1 MSRKGNLSSR
11 SLQYTAPSTPNFLK
25 ALKAQVA
32 TSERYNTTTDR
43 PRDELDSLVTST
55 SSSSSSGKRRKR
67 DDNQEDE
74 GLDSEDE
81 MNGAQ
86 VVVLKEGKHL
96 SHDEALMLKQSA
108 TATTRSSQEEAK
120 RPTQNIASSNS
131 ADAKAK
137 RRKPIGVQDEAQTD
151 ASLIPILDETASK
164 KRTADPLA
172 DVKQLIRQ
180 SRPHP
185 KHKQQDKPRAKQ
197 AQTKKLKAQS
207 GKGLSFNFDD
217 D

>member
-1 MSRKGNLSSR
+1 MSRQGRLNSR

-43 PRDELDSLVTST
+43 PRDELDSLVTAT
-55 SSSSSSGKRRKR
+55 SSSSSNGKRRKL
-67 DDNQEDE
+67 DDDQDE

-86 VVVLKEGKHL
+86 VVVLKHGKHL
-96 SHDEALMLKQSA
+96 SHNEALLLKQSA
-108 TATTRSSQEEAK
+108 TATTQPGKEEAK
-120 RPTQNIASSNS
+120 RPTQSIASSNS
-131 ADAKAK
+131 ADAKTK
-137 RRKPIGVQDEAQTD
+137 RRKPLGVQDEAQSD
-151 ASLIPILDETASK
+151 ASLNSILDETDSK
-164 KRTADPLA
+164 KRTADPLD

-180 SRPHP
+180 SRPTP
-185 KHKQQDKPRAKQ
+185 KHKQQDKTRAKQ

-217 D
+217 E